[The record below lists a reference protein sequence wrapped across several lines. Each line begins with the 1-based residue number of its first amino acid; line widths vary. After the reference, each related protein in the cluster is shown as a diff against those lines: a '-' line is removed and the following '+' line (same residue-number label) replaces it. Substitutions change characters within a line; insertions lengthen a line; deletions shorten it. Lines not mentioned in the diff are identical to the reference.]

1 MNNLNRIFKL
11 IGCLSLLA
19 VSMLSP
25 ISSAQVDKA
34 VAETLM
40 KQSGMWKQLESA
52 GPQMRDAFVAA
63 ASAPESKLSPDDG
76 ARLARAAESAFAPSV
91 LCQQALAVVA
101 ENLQAASEP
110 ALTKWFTSS
119 LGKKISEIEERET
132 AAMTDPA
139 EAGSVGEKKLL
150 AANPKR
156 LALIHSIVK
165 STRMAE
171 SMTDLMMNMTNAL
184 AYGMVLNAA
193 VPGALAPALKDV
205 MKATEPQRKIMLD
218 EMRGL
223 APKLTAHIYTELT
236 DAELATYDE
245 FLRSPA
251 GQQFT
256 AVGVKGTDSAF
267 VHAAL
272 NFGKIIIEFAKQQ
285 KA

>member
-1 MNNLNRIFKL
+1 MTKISRFIA
-11 IGCLSLLA
+11 CLSVLA
-19 VSMLSP
+19 VSLVSP
-25 ISSAQVDKA
+25 VSLAQVDKA

-52 GPQMRDAFVAA
+52 GPQMREAFVAA

-76 ARLARAAESAFAPSV
+76 ARLARAAETAFAPSV
-91 LCQQALAVVA
+91 LCQQALVVVA
-101 ENLQAASEP
+101 ESLQPANEP

-119 LGKKISEIEERET
+119 LGKKISEIEERES
-132 AAMTDPA
+132 AAMTDPT
-139 EAGSVGEKKLL
+139 EAGSAGEKKLL

-156 LALIHSIVK
+156 KALIHSIVK
-165 STRMAE
+165 ATRMAE

-184 AYGMVLNAA
+184 AYGIVLNAA

-236 DAELATYDE
+236 DAELAAYDE

-251 GQQFT
+251 GQHFT

-267 VHAAL
+267 VHAAV
-272 NFGKIIIEFAKQQ
+272 NFAKTIVEYAKQQ